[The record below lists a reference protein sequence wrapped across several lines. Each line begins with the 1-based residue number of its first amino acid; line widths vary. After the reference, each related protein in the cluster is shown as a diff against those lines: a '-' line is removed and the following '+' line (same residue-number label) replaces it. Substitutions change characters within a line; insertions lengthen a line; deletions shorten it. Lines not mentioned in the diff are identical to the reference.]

1 MIGAP
6 AHGRG
11 MGTFRRTDRVGDL
24 MRSEIA
30 DLLLRRVKDPRVGFV
45 TVTGVDVSADL
56 RHATVF
62 VSVLEEGLRLAETL
76 GALDR
81 AAGFIRAE
89 LGRRMRMKYTPEL
102 VFKRDDTPSRA
113 GRLEAVLDE
122 LHAPHETPEEESNGD
137 HDRG

>member
-1 MIGAP
+1 MIGM
-6 AHGRG
+6 RSQ
-11 MGTFRRTDRVGDL
+11 GTFRRTDRVSDQ

-45 TVTGVDVSADL
+45 TVTGVEVSADL

-62 VSVLEEGLRLAETL
+62 VSVLEEGPRLAETL

-102 VFKRDDTPSRA
+102 VFRRDDTPGRA
-113 GRLEAVLDE
+113 GRIEAVLDE
-122 LHAPHETPEEESNGD
+122 LHETRHDPEGD
-137 HDRG
+137 QDGRHDRG